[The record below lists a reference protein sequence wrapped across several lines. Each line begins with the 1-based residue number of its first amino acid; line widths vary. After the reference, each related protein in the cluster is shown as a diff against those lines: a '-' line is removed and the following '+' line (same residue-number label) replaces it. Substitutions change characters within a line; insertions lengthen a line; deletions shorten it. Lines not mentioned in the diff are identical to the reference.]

1 LFPSRRNPLVQ
12 RLIPFSSNLAARPTR
27 ESARLL
33 VVLIFHETHRAL
45 VSSAVGCERL
55 KFFRFVRGKSRGRCS
70 RRNSA
75 IGRIVSPLNFSEMA
89 ANGSECR
96 DIHKARVTNGSSR
109 LRVTLF
115 VKLRVRVSLG
125 IDRAQLRDAREIFAT
140 LSRAVRVIRGGSIW
154 KENLTPF
161 RSVASS
167 KFPMNIRLLLWRD
180 TIRAIYIVTRWS
192 PF

>member
-1 LFPSRRNPLVQ
+1 
-12 RLIPFSSNLAARPTR
+12 
-27 ESARLL
+27 
-33 VVLIFHETHRAL
+33 VVIFHETHRAL
-45 VSSAVGCERL
+45 ASSAVGCERL
-55 KFFRFVRGKSRGRCS
+55 KFFRFVRGKLRERCL

-125 IDRAQLRDAREIFAT
+125 IDRACALRDAREIFAT
-140 LSRAVRVIRGGSIW
+140 LSRKSNSRRKHLEG
-154 KENLTPF
+154 KFN
-161 RSVASS
+161 SV
-167 KFPMNIRLLLWRD
+167 PLCRLLEIPHEHSTPPLARYHPSYLHRYAVVSVLEFGQNPAESSG
-180 TIRAIYIVTRWS
+180 IG
-192 PF
+192 